1 MVVTMQTGIQK
12 LSNLDAV
19 IISQSNPDQNFYG
32 ESLDLTDSMLLIK
45 PGFNKDEVYVAE
57 LIINLTLSDTY
68 NSGRFYIGKIQTP
81 WDITTVTYNN
91 RPQIEDIREISF
103 GGGNTFSINA
113 TQEADGYG
121 IILWGGDITVS
132 MISQILTVT
141 PTTFILPSSVAAYKK
156 VVISWRRFKTDY
168 YVRRIILTRN
178 DIEVLNTEDINSQYV
193 DEAMDYDQTYVY
205 KIYAVLS

>member
-1 MVVTMQTGIQK
+1 MQTGIQK

-19 IISQSNPDQNFYG
+19 IICQSNPDQNFYG

-81 WDITTVTYNN
+81 WDITTVTYNT

-103 GGGNTFSINA
+103 DGGDTFEIDA
-113 TQEADGYG
+113 TQEANSYG

-132 MISQILTVT
+132 MVSQILTVT
-141 PTTFILPSSVAAYKK
+141 PTVFNLPSTVAANRK
-156 VVISWRRFKTDY
+156 VTITWKRFKTDY
-168 YVRRIILTRN
+168 YIRRIILTRN

>member
-1 MVVTMQTGIQK
+1 MTMQTGIQK

-45 PGFNKDEVYVAE
+45 PGFNKDEVYVSE

-68 NSGRFYIGKIQTP
+68 NSGRFYIGKIQNP
-81 WDITTVTYNN
+81 WDIKTVTYNN

-121 IILWGGDITVS
+121 IIIWGGDIVVS
-132 MISQILTVT
+132 MVSQILTVT
-141 PTTFILPSSVAAYKK
+141 PTVFNLPSTVAANRK
-156 VVISWRRFKTDY
+156 VTITWKRFKTDY
-168 YVRRIILTRN
+168 YIRRIIITRN

>member
-1 MVVTMQTGIQK
+1 MTMQTGIQK

-45 PGFNKDEVYVAE
+45 PGFNKDEVYVSE
-57 LIINLTLSDTY
+57 LILNLTLSGTY
-68 NSGRFYIGKIQTP
+68 DSGQFYIGKIQNP
-81 WDITTVTYNN
+81 WDITTVTYNT

-103 GGGNTFSINA
+103 DGGDTFEIDA
-113 TQEADGYG
+113 TQEANSYG
-121 IILWGGDITVS
+121 IILWGGDIVVS
-132 MISQILTVT
+132 MVSQILTVT
-141 PTTFILPSSVAAYKK
+141 PTVFNLPSTVAANRK
-156 VVISWRRFKTDY
+156 VTITWKRFKTDY
-168 YVRRIILTRN
+168 YIRRIILTRN

-193 DEAMDYDQTYVY
+193 DEAMEYDRTYVY